1 MGKFDMKLVLV
12 GSRQIMALALQL
24 FHSVSPG
31 GLHNFCDLPD

>member
-12 GSRQIMALALQL
+12 GSSQVITLALQL
-24 FHSVSPG
+24 SNSVSPG